1 MINYCCHTNRIS
13 PIIGTSMYFYLP
25 GKSTYSFSYACAIE
39 DICVTTS
46 WSCVFFVRS
55 VGYAFFFGGEI
66 MTLEEVKKER
76 DMYKK
81 MYFTLSSGVSDA
93 IDICNDTFAKRI
105 LIDSH
110 LKAEEI
116 YISTED

>member
-1 MINYCCHTNRIS
+1 
-13 PIIGTSMYFYLP
+13 
-25 GKSTYSFSYACAIE
+25 
-39 DICVTTS
+39 
-46 WSCVFFVRS
+46 
-55 VGYAFFFGGEI
+55 

-93 IDICNDTFAKRI
+93 IYICNDTVVKRI

-116 YISTED
+116 YISAED